1 MVNHMLNGHK
11 NSRLLFNKYKG
22 IVLGLLVLALT
33 GCTWLPAG
41 TAPVVRIGLAAP
53 FEGRHRKIGYDV
65 IYAARLAVR
74 EWNGRGGIGGYRVE
88 LVALD
93 DGGNPE
99 MALRAAQSMGGDQM
113 VVGVIG
119 HWLAETT
126 GAARPAYAVDN
137 LPLIPM
143 DETAVSAGEPL
154 PRFVAAYREVAPF
167 AEEPGLYALPAY
179 DACNR
184 LIEAIGEAI
193 AAGGEPTRDGVAAA
207 LRRLE
212 TD

>member
-1 MVNHMLNGHK
+1 MAYKVLKGHK
-11 NSRLLFNKYKG
+11 NSRLFLNKHKG
-22 IVLGLLVLALT
+22 IVLGLLILALT
-33 GCTWLPAG
+33 GCTLLPAG
-41 TAPVVRIGLAAP
+41 TAPVVRIGLIAP
-53 FEGRHRKIGYDV
+53 FEGHHRKIGYDV
-65 IYAARLAVR
+65 IYAARLAIR

-88 LVALD
+88 LVAVD

-99 MALRAAQSMGGDQM
+99 MALRAAQSMGTDQM

-126 GAARPAYAVDN
+126 GAARPAYTVDN

-143 DETAVSAGEPL
+143 DETAVSAGEPSE
-154 PRFVAAYREVAPF
+154 RFVAAYGEVAPF
-167 AEEPGLYALPAY
+167 AEQPGRYALPAY

>member
-1 MVNHMLNGHK
+1 MIPIDSLGRCSVARASK
-11 NSRLLFNKYKG
+11 D
-22 IVLGLLVLALT
+22 IALGLLVLALI
-33 GCTWLPAG
+33 GCTALPAS
-41 TAPVVRIGLAAP
+41 TAPVVRIGLIAP

-65 IYAARLAVR
+65 IYAARLAIR

-99 MALRAAQSMGGDQM
+99 MALRAAQSMGADRM

-143 DETAVSAGEPL
+143 DEIAISAGVPS
-154 PRFVAAYREVAPF
+154 PSFVTAYREVAPF
-167 AEEPGLYALPAY
+167 AEEPGRYALPAY
-179 DACNR
+179 DGCNQ

-193 AAGGEPTRDGVAAA
+193 AAGGEPTREGVAAA
-207 LRRLE
+207 LAAALGRS
-212 TD
+212 DS